1 MNTTEP
7 EYILSTNS
15 IAMALYMESKQAL
28 MASDCYDFM
37 VFRCYGLETILEDL
51 MEWEESIS
59 IDEVTY
65 LELHGNLCAKLR
77 AHFNISKLNSSLL
90 L

>member
-59 IDEVTY
+59 IDEATY
-65 LELHGNLCAKLR
+65 RALLGNLCTKLR
-77 AHFNISKLNSSLL
+77 DLFYAPKPNSSLL